1 MTSKLSVLV
10 LVVVLTAFAATPI
23 AAAPLA
29 GPCAPSAAYD
39 PACDVNHDGA
49 VNVLD
54 VQLTA
59 GHWNQNGTWI
69 SDNDHNHL
77 GQTWT
82 GNNNPLRIQGD
93 FGSSDNAPLVL
104 SNSVSAGHGLIVSSA
119 GNTGVSINSAGN
131 DGLSV
136 GFANGDGLAVLSAGD
151 HGLNVTST
159 GGNGVTIGTAQ
170 SDGVHVDWALH
181 DGFFVCQAGGV
192 GACTPSAVN
201 HGLEVGNAQGDGV
214 RVTDADGDGIQIGD
228 GTLFP
233 ATGVRIPSPGT
244 PGDAFL
250 PNTSDANGQ
259 WALFTTDDIQAGN
272 IFASAQTLVAVVG
285 GDQALAPGDVVAAL
299 GTTHPIPGSHNR
311 LARVHLAGVDQA
323 NIVGVVSGRMA
334 LQPLPGGEGDQD
346 LRSVA
351 GPAHPGDYVAI
362 TVLGVAQVK
371 VQAGEAIRAGQR
383 LTVADTSGHAR
394 ALRTVEIEGVEV
406 DESGPTLGAA
416 LDAADKNGMVWVLV
430 NPQ

>member
-1 MTSKLSVLV
+1 MGHNHVLE
-10 LVVVLTAFAATPI
+10 THAATRVSDSSPM
-23 AAAPLA
+23 A
-29 GPCAPSAAYD
+29 GTVIGDDDIPHSRRAIIKVQPSASFDSLIARD
-39 PACDVNHDGA
+39 PQVSQGGFRITTVHPAAIGF
-49 VNVLD
+49 
-54 VQLTA
+54 
-59 GHWNQNGTWI
+59 
-69 SDNDHNHL
+69 S
-77 GQTWT
+77 
-82 GNNNPLRIQGD
+82 LR
-93 FGSSDNAPLVL
+93 
-104 SNSVSAGHGLIVSSA
+104 SAMRI
-119 GNTGVSINSAGN
+119 
-131 DGLSV
+131 SV
-136 GFANGDGLAVLSAGD
+136 GDGETTQLRGDSFTVREGDDVAVA
-151 HGLNVTST
+151 V
-159 GGNGVTIGTAQ
+159 
-170 SDGVHVDWALH
+170 
-181 DGFFVCQAGGV
+181 
-192 GACTPSAVN
+192 AVN

-233 ATGVRIPSPGT
+233 TTGLRIPSPGT
-244 PGDAFL
+244 PGDALL

-285 GDQALAPGDVVAAL
+285 GDQALAPGDVVAAF
-299 GTTHPIPGSHNR
+299 GTTNPIPGSHNR
-311 LARVHLAGVDQA
+311 LAQVHLAGVDQA
-323 NIVGVVSGRMA
+323 NIVGVVSGRMV
-334 LQPLPGGEGDQD
+334 LVPLPGGEGEQD

-371 VQAGEAIRAGQR
+371 VQAGGAIRAGQR

-406 DESGPTLGAA
+406 DESGPMLGTA